1 MINIGICDDD
11 KRCRD
16 ILKQQI
22 INTINEK
29 EVYFTEFSNADSMIK
44 RKDDLDVVFL
54 DMELPDMD
62 GETAA
67 RQVEKEKVVIVS
79 GYPEV
84 FYGDW
89 EEYASAYL
97 EKPVNLRELK
107 KITDRAAML
116 KESKKMAIDRVKE
129 YLKKYN
135 MDDKVMEFDVSS
147 ATVSLAAEALH
158 CEPGRIAKTMSFILK
173 DGCIVVVTA
182 GDAKID
188 NKKFKTVFSQKAKM
202 VPAEDVETLTG
213 HPVGGVCPFSLK
225 EGVKVYLDE
234 SLKRFETVYP
244 ACGSPNSAIELTI
257 DELTEISGAENFVD
271 VCKL

>member
-29 EVYFTEFSNADSMIK
+29 EICFTEFSNADSMIK

-97 EKPVNLRELK
+97 EKPVNPRELK
-107 KITDRAAML
+107 KIT
-116 KESKKMAIDRVKE
+116 
-129 YLKKYN
+129 
-135 MDDKVMEFDVSS
+135 
-147 ATVSLAAEALH
+147 
-158 CEPGRIAKTMSFILK
+158 
-173 DGCIVVVTA
+173 
-182 GDAKID
+182 
-188 NKKFKTVFSQKAKM
+188 
-202 VPAEDVETLTG
+202 
-213 HPVGGVCPFSLK
+213 
-225 EGVKVYLDE
+225 
-234 SLKRFETVYP
+234 
-244 ACGSPNSAIELTI
+244 
-257 DELTEISGAENFVD
+257 TEQPY
-271 VCKL
+271 